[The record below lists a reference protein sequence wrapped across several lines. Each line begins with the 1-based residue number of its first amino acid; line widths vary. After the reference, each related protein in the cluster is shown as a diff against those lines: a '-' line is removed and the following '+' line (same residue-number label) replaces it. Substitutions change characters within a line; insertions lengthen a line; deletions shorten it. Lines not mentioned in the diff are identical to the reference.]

1 MNKNQLTKDKVCAFY
16 ASDYHFEMMSLPYI
30 EKKLEENKKII
41 ILPENN
47 LEDTIKVLLDRMN
60 LKEDKKNNIINIDWK
75 QSSLNK
81 FKSIKR
87 ELENNQEVI
96 IFVKGKNNYIKN
108 INKNL
113 EKWTENNEDIK
124 VIDCYDINE
133 ITQDMDIIM
142 EKYQK
147 VLNTSGEKEIDKI

>member
-1 MNKNQLTKDKVCAFY
+1 MNKNQLTKEKVCAFY
-16 ASDYHFEMMSLPYI
+16 ASDYHFEMISLPYI

-47 LEDTIKVLLDRMN
+47 LEDTIKILLDRMN
-60 LKEDKKNNIINIDWK
+60 LKEDKKNNIISIDWK
-75 QSSLNK
+75 ESSLNK
-81 FKSIKR
+81 FKLIKK
-87 ELENNQEVI
+87 ELESNQDII

-113 EKWTENNEDIK
+113 EKWIENNEDIK

-133 ITQDMDIIM
+133 IIQDMDIIL

-147 VLNTSGEKEIDKI
+147 ILKTSGEKEIDKI

>member
-1 MNKNQLTKDKVCAFY
+1 MNKNQLTKEKVCAFY

-47 LEDTIKVLLDRMN
+47 LEDTVKLLLERMN
-60 LKEDKKNNIINIDWK
+60 LKEDKKNNIISIDWK

-81 FKSIKR
+81 FKLLKK
-87 ELENNQEVI
+87 ELESNQEII

-113 EKWTENNEDIK
+113 EKWIENNEDIK

-133 ITQDMDIIM
+133 IIQDMDMIL

-147 VLNTSGEKEIDKI
+147 ILKTSGEKEIDKI